1 MNYPDVISIIPRVP
15 PVTDG
20 IGDYGIALASALRQY
35 AGIETRFIVGDPAWD
50 GPEQVEGFK
59 VQRLTSR
66 TERQLLA
73 LLDHAGENGSNT
85 LLLHYEGYGYQ
96 MRGCPVWLIEAIERW
111 KLARNER
118 KLVTLFHELY
128 ASGPPW
134 RSSFWLSPLQKR
146 LAARLVRL
154 SDQRLTS
161 LDLYAERVRELSDG
175 TKAET
180 ASLPVF
186 SSIGEPAAAPPLG
199 ARSRKMVVFGTR
211 GRRIEVYKKSAA
223 DLNRLCRELGVEQI
237 IDVGKSLDLD
247 ISNLIELPVAAFG
260 ELPGPD
266 VSKLLLDSVAGVID
280 YPARMLGKSTIFAAY
295 CSHRVV
301 PIVASH
307 NQARAADGLQSGAEY
322 WLTTE
327 RKEKLSLQSAQAVA
341 DNAHLW
347 YQSHKLSV
355 HALALA
361 RCLARYND
369 SEEWNHKKW
378 NRIDAAI

>member
-1 MNYPDVISIIPRVP
+1 MNSPDVVSIIPRVP

-20 IGDYGIALASALRQY
+20 IGDYGLSLASALRQY

-50 GPEQVEGFK
+50 GPEEVEGFK
-59 VQRLTSR
+59 VQRLASR
-66 TERQLLA
+66 TGRKLLA
-73 LLDHAGENGSNT
+73 LLERAGDNGSNT
-85 LLLHYEGYGYQ
+85 VLLHYEGYGYAK
-96 MRGCPVWLIEAIERW
+96 RGCPVWLIEAIERW
-111 KLARNER
+111 KLASDGR

-134 RSSFWLSPLQKR
+134 TSSFWLSPLQKR

-154 SDQRLTS
+154 SDERLTS
-161 LDLYAERVRELSDG
+161 LDLYAERVRELSNG
-175 TKAET
+175 AKAET

-186 SSIGEPAAAPPLG
+186 SSIGEPAAAPPLR
-199 ARSRKMVVFGTR
+199 ARSPKMVVFGTR

-223 DLNRLCRELGVEQI
+223 ELNRLCRELGVEQI
-237 IDVGKSLDLD
+237 SDIGKSLDVD
-247 ISNLIELPVAAFG
+247 ISNLIELPVVAFG

-266 VSKLLLDSVAGVID
+266 VSKLLLDSIAGVID
-280 YPARMLGKSTIFAAY
+280 YPAQMLGKSTIFAAY

-301 PIVASH
+301 PIVAPH
-307 NQARAADGLQSGAEY
+307 DQARTADGLRAGADY

-327 RKEKLSLQSAQAVA
+327 RNEKLSLNAAQAVA

-361 RCLARYND
+361 ECLARYNN
-369 SEEWNHKKW
+369 SKKW
-378 NRIDAAI
+378 NRMDAAI